1 MLEFEAA
8 HLGGYDQ
15 TDLFTGKGPSKCHE
29 VFYSAESTLG
39 AVRIDLKYRFID
51 QPNGWFGSTV
61 KPGWS
66 ILVNLRLDPYERAGL
81 NASINYYNWY
91 AYEFWRFVFV
101 KDEVAKAAQTFL
113 AFPPMQRGA
122 SFNLETLKQ
131 ELEKKLAARARIRI
145 SAGLRTRSRPP
156 RIVEARRRL
165 RLSAVVQVFGRRND
179 GLATR

>member
-15 TDLFTGKGPSKCHE
+15 TDLFTGKGRSKRHE

-101 KDEVAKAAQTFL
+101 KDEVTLTHPQPRPRPDAAELSCVSRVRQ
-113 AFPPMQRGA
+113 A
-122 SFNLETLKQ
+122 SD
-131 ELEKKLAARARIRI
+131 
-145 SAGLRTRSRPP
+145 RSRQ
-156 RIVEARRRL
+156 R
-165 RLSAVVQVFGRRND
+165 
-179 GLATR
+179 